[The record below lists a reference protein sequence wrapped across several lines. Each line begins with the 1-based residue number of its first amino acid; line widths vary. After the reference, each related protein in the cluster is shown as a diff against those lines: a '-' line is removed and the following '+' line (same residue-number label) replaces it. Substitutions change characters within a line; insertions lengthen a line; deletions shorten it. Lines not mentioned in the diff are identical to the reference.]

1 MTLHPQ
7 FWWWVT
13 RATGMVAWA
22 AATASVA
29 WGITV
34 SGRLVRRRKL
44 PAWLLDLHRHLA
56 TLTVAFLALHLG
68 ALVAD
73 SYVEFGLRDLVVPMA
88 SSWRPG
94 PVAWGIVAMYG
105 LVVVQVTSWTMRW
118 IPRRAWHGIHL
129 VAYAVFVTATVHSVT
144 AGTDRANRG
153 FLIVTAVGC
162 TLVATLT
169 VLRVVGRVSA
179 ADAAATDDRAARIAA
194 AKAAARAR
202 ASTSEPDGST
212 ESTASTAPTAPTAP
226 TDAPTGILG
235 R

>member
-68 ALVAD
+68 ALVA
-73 SYVEFGLRDLVVPMA
+73 V
-88 SSWRPG
+88 
-94 PVAWGIVAMYG
+94 
-105 LVVVQVTSWTMRW
+105 
-118 IPRRAWHGIHL
+118 
-129 VAYAVFVTATVHSVT
+129 YAVRLKECLLLVQ
-144 AGTDRANRG
+144 
-153 FLIVTAVGC
+153 LEGC
-162 TLVATLT
+162 PDALGQRFCLQEG
-169 VLRVVGRVSA
+169 VLRVVELHVAGLRRAV
-179 ADAAATDDRAARIAA
+179 DALDVGDVLLLA
-194 AKAAARAR
+194 
-202 ASTSEPDGST
+202 
-212 ESTASTAPTAPTAP
+212 
-226 TDAPTGILG
+226 
-235 R
+235 